1 MCGKIDA
8 AGVAPCPR
16 RVSRS
21 MAMNPMRPVIRP
33 AREDD
38 VPLILSL
45 IRELADYER
54 LLDTVVATEDRLRST
69 LFGKR
74 PAAEVLIATVD
85 DKPAGFALFFQN
97 YSTFLAQPGLYLEDL
112 FVRPDVRGCGIGRAL
127 LTRLAAIAI
136 ERNYGRMEWSVLDWN
151 EPAIKFYV
159 SLGAKRL
166 DDWRTFRLTG
176 AELANMA
183 R

>member
-1 MCGKIDA
+1 
-8 AGVAPCPR
+8 
-16 RVSRS
+16 
-21 MAMNPMRPVIRP
+21 MNSVRPLIRP
-33 AREDD
+33 AHEGD
-38 VPLILSL
+38 VPLILAL
-45 IRELADYER
+45 VRELADYER
-54 LLDTVVATEDRLRST
+54 LLDTVFATEEKLRTT
-69 LFGKR
+69 LFGTR

-151 EPAIKFYV
+151 EPAIKFYE

-176 AELANMA
+176 AELAKMVG
-183 R
+183 